1 VGEKKQQP
9 SERDCESRER
19 LRISNGKG
27 ERKGTNRSRDKGEK
41 KNPPSSRGGLLLILQ
56 TLAAPRPPVPAPTPR
71 RRRRRPPRSMAKSRP
86 PKRILESYTIKGS
99 DKLIKREAPL
109 PSHFAPSPDPEFTG
123 VFLGGF
129 FVARHV
135 HGGYG

>member
-1 VGEKKQQP
+1 
-9 SERDCESRER
+9 
-19 LRISNGKG
+19 
-27 ERKGTNRSRDKGEK
+27 
-41 KNPPSSRGGLLLILQ
+41 
-56 TLAAPRPPVPAPTPR
+56 
-71 RRRRRPPRSMAKSRP
+71 MAKSRP

-135 HGGYG
+135 HGGYGSGALDFRARGIRVVD